1 MSVLM
6 TKRTNSERCYVLAA
20 MKRAGAPHN
29 REEFLNWFYL
39 GDVPEVIPPDDECE
53 FPEEFQ
59 RETLDEPSLTDKV
72 Q

>member
-1 MSVLM
+1 M
-6 TKRTNSERCYVLAA
+6 TRRTNSERSHVLAA

-39 GDVPEVIPPDDECE
+39 GDVPEVIPAEDECE

-59 RETLDEPSLTDKV
+59 SEMLDGPPLTDKV